1 MKRTEGTWL
10 GISFPG
16 WGPAKRQD
24 SRVLLPLTWCK
35 IRRNIHEETDIRGP
49 KTAPWNDY
57 SPLVAAGT
65 WMDQSRKP
73 EEKYASQQILEWIND
88 ANPGLDTS
96 WDIPPSMWTGAV
108 MGKTGIDQYL
118 VSSTG
123 LLWGW
128 VGHACVLGN
137 HICWDFLLLVS
148 RSTVHADRWA
158 LRIMISR
165 VGSPLGVDICCMA
178 EWESVMAYSS
188 TVCLYLC
195 WSSRYLK
202 AGTVLTPCI
211 LRCSTSAPSRG
222 ALPTCP
228 YWSWCSIGRVLTHS
242 SALLW
247 LGPLAHPCRSKW
259 EQKLQE
265 SLPLICVPS
274 PLDKCIPPPAPGV

>member
-1 MKRTEGTWL
+1 MNSKCPVLQECTWYWSVDTSYKSYILAHLSLAHGMHPKLKNEVTYLSTKEWKPTYDGSDQALCTLKPSKGKVQMPHSLVSPGYDQEELKIPYRMKRTEGTWL

-16 WGPAKRQD
+16 WGPTKRQD

-35 IRRNIHEETDIRGP
+35 IRRNIHEETDVHGP

-65 WMDQSRKP
+65 CMDQSRKP
-73 EEKYASQQILEWIND
+73 EEKCASQQILEWIND

-123 LLWGW
+123 LLWRW

-148 RSTVHADRWA
+148 RSTVHAGRWA
-158 LRIMISR
+158 LRIMLSQ
-165 VGSPLGVDICCMA
+165 VGIPLVWTFVA
-178 EWESVMAYSS
+178 
-188 TVCLYLC
+188 
-195 WSSRYLK
+195 
-202 AGTVLTPCI
+202 
-211 LRCSTSAPSRG
+211 
-222 ALPTCP
+222 
-228 YWSWCSIGRVLTHS
+228 
-242 SALLW
+242 
-247 LGPLAHPCRSKW
+247 
-259 EQKLQE
+259 
-265 SLPLICVPS
+265 
-274 PLDKCIPPPAPGV
+274 